1 MQQNLGSV
9 CVDRLVVAASLKLN
23 LHPDPSTPYMYI
35 RRLLL
40 ETVFVYLRSAAC
52 KAEVTRLKALHT
64 VRARATA
71 SRPCN
76 RGTDSFNPLTS
87 PFPLTSYHH
96 HFNNTRLIEMASLT
110 LFGSIVP
117 VHAWSITAALAC
129 ILVLAVLVN
138 VLQQTLL
145 PKSSQPPLV
154 FHWLPF
160 IGSTVT
166 YGIDPFKFL
175 FRCQAKVRICVSQ
188 NVFDNL
194 VTWMLTLIAKY
205 GDIFTFILLGR
216 KVTVYL
222 GSKGNQF
229 ILNGKLKDV
238 NAEEIYSVLT
248 TPVFGKDVIYDVP
261 NAKFMEQKKVC

>member
-1 MQQNLGSV
+1 M
-9 CVDRLVVAASLKLN
+9 
-23 LHPDPSTPYMYI
+23 
-35 RRLLL
+35 
-40 ETVFVYLRSAAC
+40 
-52 KAEVTRLKALHT
+52 
-64 VRARATA
+64 
-71 SRPCN
+71 
-76 RGTDSFNPLTS
+76 
-87 PFPLTSYHH
+87 
-96 HFNNTRLIEMASLT
+96 
-110 LFGSIVP
+110 
-117 VHAWSITAALAC
+117 HAWSVTAALAC

-138 VLQQTLL
+138 VLQQILL

-160 IGSTVT
+160 IGSTVS
-166 YGIDPFKFL
+166 YGIDPFKFI